1 MKRRNILFLVLA
13 VLLAVVLL
21 AWVRSRPTPP
31 GGVGVSEEPESA
43 TLETA
48 VTAEPSR
55 ESTAPPARGGGAAPR
70 PAFRPARGEPF
81 SREDLEAARTHGGC
95 DIIGKRGEAV
105 FDPASIH
112 PAVGDMARQAKEIV
126 DELDKRTLETT
137 EKVLEALPLVNIRPE
152 KAELRPSGDGVKLTI
167 TVDPEDISFGTKRR
181 DRPAA
186 AEATSKDEGEGQK
199 PGR

>member
-13 VLLAVVLL
+13 LLLAVVLL
-21 AWVRSRPTPP
+21 AWVRSGPAPP
-31 GGVGVSEEPESA
+31 SGVGVTEEPESA
-43 TLETA
+43 TPEAA

-55 ESTAPPARGGGAAPR
+55 KSTAPPARGGGAAPR
-70 PAFRPARGEPF
+70 PAFRPAQGEPF
-81 SREDLEAARTHGGC
+81 SREDLEAARTHGSC
-95 DIIGKRGEAV
+95 DITGKRGEAV

-137 EKVLEALPLVNIRPE
+137 EKVLGALPLVNIRPE
-152 KAELRPSGDGVKLTI
+152 KAELRPSGDGIKLTI
-167 TVDPEDISFGTKRR
+167 TVDPENISFGTKHR

-186 AEATSKDEGEGQK
+186 AEATSKDEGERQK